1 MDILKLNISYKKL
14 SFTNYFVSVHEN
26 ISDIATN
33 ISKLQEQVKN
43 NTNALKSFS
52 DIKVN
57 GK

>member
-1 MDILKLNISYKKL
+1 MYKKL
-14 SFTNYFVSVHEN
+14 TFTNYFVSVYEN

-43 NTNALKSFS
+43 NTNALKSFG